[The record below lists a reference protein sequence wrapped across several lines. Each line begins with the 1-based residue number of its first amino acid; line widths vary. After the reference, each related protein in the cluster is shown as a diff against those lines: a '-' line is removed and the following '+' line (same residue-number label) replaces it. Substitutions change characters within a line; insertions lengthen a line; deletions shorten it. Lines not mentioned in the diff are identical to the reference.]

1 MEPVELLDAFRKV
14 SGAFELYQVIGKFTG
29 HRHCKG
35 EGGDVKEITIEV
47 LDRGPSYPNDRFMVD
62 VVDQDG
68 RIAGGS
74 TGETVDVAMQIAHWD
89 ELDSP
94 LDQARRVKK

>member
-1 MEPVELLDAFRKV
+1 MEPVEMVDAFREV

-35 EGGDVKEITIEV
+35 EGGADKEITIEV
-47 LDRGPSYPNDRFMVD
+47 LDRGPSYPSDRFMVE
-62 VVDQDG
+62 VVDKDG

-74 TGETVDVAMQIAHWD
+74 TGETVDVAMQIAHWE
-89 ELDSP
+89 ELDKP
-94 LDQARRVKK
+94 LDQARRVWK